1 MQSNVMR
8 FPNHQHQK
16 NCNLAGRII
25 RPEQGAGIL
34 ELPEIGR
41 LHIGKKQMGQNGKE
55 YPVSVDYFIPTGKY
69 AGLFSKALG
78 EKPQTIQVVFPSD
91 DPAKVCNER
100 FEFRDDKGALVA
112 RGDGQVF
119 EIWDGKKYAPYSVA
133 QFPDIMAQVA
143 RNNPTKRGADNWD
156 IVLTMRVIIPAV
168 RGVIGVWQ
176 FSTKGAASSI
186 RNIRE
191 SFDGVQQ
198 MRGTVTGTVFDLSV
212 QFAKSNKPGVNS
224 RYPVVSL
231 IANDTRLVEIQKML
245 QSTEITKNLLLPG

>member
-1 MQSNVMR
+1 M
-8 FPNHQHQK
+8 
-16 NCNLAGRII
+16 AGRII
-25 RPEQGAGIL
+25 RPEQGVGIL
-34 ELPEIGR
+34 EFPEIGR

-55 YPVSVDYFIPTGKY
+55 YPVSVDYFIPSGKY
-69 AGLFSKALG
+69 AGLFTDALG
-78 EKPQTIQVVFPSD
+78 EKPATIQVVFPSD
-91 DPAKVCNER
+91 DAAKVCNER
-100 FEFRDDKGALVA
+100 YEYRDNAGALVA

-133 QFPDIMAQVA
+133 QYPDIMDQITAK
-143 RNNPTKRGADNWD
+143 NPTKRGAENWD

-168 RGVIGVWQ
+168 RGVVGVWQ
-176 FSTKGAASSI
+176 FSTKGKASSI

-191 SFDGVQQ
+191 SFDAVQM

-231 IANDTRLVEIQKML
+231 VANDNRIAEIQEALAQKQNL
-245 QSTEITKNLLLPG
+245 SLLLPEKK

>member
-1 MQSNVMR
+1 M
-8 FPNHQHQK
+8 
-16 NCNLAGRII
+16 ATGRIY

-41 LHIGKKQMGQNGKE
+41 LHIGKKQMGQNGRE
-55 YPVSVDYFIPTGKY
+55 YPVSVDYFIPSGKY
-69 AGLFSKALG
+69 AGLFTTALG
-78 EKPQTIQVVFPSD
+78 EKPQTIQIIFPD
-91 DPAKVCNER
+91 DSPEKVCNER
-100 FEFRDDKGALVA
+100 YEYRDDKGALVA
-112 RGDGQVF
+112 HGDGKIF
-119 EIWDGKKYAPYSVA
+119 EIWDGKKYAPYSIA
-133 QFPDIMAQVA
+133 QYPDIMQQITAK
-143 RNNPTKRGADNWD
+143 NPKKTLREDYDGWD
-156 IVLTMRVIIPAV
+156 IVLTMRFIVPSV
-168 RGVIGVWQ
+168 RGVVGVWQ
-176 FSTKGAASSI
+176 FSTKGKASSI

-245 QSTEITKNLLLPG
+245 QSTEITKNLLLPR